1 MGYVAIVTIAVVAAF
16 ILLGSIIRVAKPNE
30 LLITSGFR
38 GQNIAQGELC
48 TKFPIVEELDRLD
61 LTTMSID
68 IHIDGAYSKGGIPLN
83 VHAIANVKITS
94 DPQFRQNAVEQLL
107 GNDVRR
113 VAQEELEGR
122 LRSVLAEMTPEE
134 VNSDREKFTDQLTE
148 SIEGELRKTL
158 GLHIDTLKIQNVE
171 DERDYLDSIGRERIA
186 QIIKEAEVAE
196 SNARKA
202 AEEAEAEARGRGEVA
217 RRNAQAEIQKAQNE
231 LRELEAELDQKAESE
246 EERANARALE
256 AKAEAEQELQQVRT
270 ELEKIR
276 LQADVV
282 IPAEAEKV
290 AQELKAQGE
299 AAEIAEQGRAMGQVL
314 AMMAD
319 LWHEAGDAALDVF
332 VMQRL
337 ESIME
342 KVSEAA
348 RQVEVREAAIIDS
361 GGGDSIPN
369 YVSSFPKVVGS
380 IFQEMEET
388 VGLDISGALTGDK
401 TDGSLGD
408 GELFDQMAA
417 QLEEA
422 KTEGE
427 LDEEAAER
435 LLDRLRTSSDE
446 VSPETSGGPSTS

>member
-1 MGYVAIVTIAVVAAF
+1 MGAFFVVVGIFVVLA
-16 ILLGSIIRVAKPNE
+16 LVRSVRKVGGPNE
-30 LLITSGFR
+30 LLVFSGYR
-38 GQNIAQGELC
+38 GQNTVRGDTYWKMPVIEDQ
-48 TKFPIVEELDRLD
+48 DRLD

-83 VHAIANVKITS
+83 VHAIANVKISS
-94 DPQFRQNAVEQLL
+94 DPDYRNNAVEQLL

-113 VAQEELEGR
+113 VAKEELEGR

-148 SIEGELRKTL
+148 SIEGELKETL

-171 DERDYLDSIGRERIA
+171 DERDYLNSIGRERIA

-217 RRNAQAEIQKAQNE
+217 RRNAQAEIQKAQNQ

-256 AKAEAEQELQQVRT
+256 AKAEAEQKLQQVRT
-270 ELEKIR
+270 ELEKLR

-337 ESIME
+337 ESIMD

-361 GGGDSIPN
+361 GGGDALPN

-388 VGLDISGALTGDK
+388 VGLDINGALTGDK
-401 TDGSLGD
+401 SNGSLD
-408 GELFDQMAA
+408 GEGARLFDEMAN
-417 QLEEA
+417 QIEEA
-422 KTEGE
+422 ADGGE
-427 LDEEAAER
+427 LDEQQAR
-435 LLDRLRTSSDE
+435 TLLDQLRTSDE
-446 VSPETSGGPSTS
+446 AESPERDTPSSG